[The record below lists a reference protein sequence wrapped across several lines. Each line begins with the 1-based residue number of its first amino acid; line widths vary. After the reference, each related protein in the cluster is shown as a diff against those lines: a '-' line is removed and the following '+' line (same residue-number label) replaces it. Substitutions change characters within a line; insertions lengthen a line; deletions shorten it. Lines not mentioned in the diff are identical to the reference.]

1 MLETFPRISQEQ
13 AGEEN
18 HLLTSESLNQKMKL

>member
-13 AGEEN
+13 AEEEN